1 MPRTASRRRQRSV
14 RVTVAG
20 TLVALA
26 TGALLGT
33 LPLSHPAPLRVAV
46 VVALLLVWAAARIT
60 HQELVTTRQEHARD
74 RARQARAYTSLLEA
88 RSAEHAA
95 VARRLAGR
103 EREVRELEAVVRL
116 VERRAVHAEQR
127 LRRGE
132 LGAVD
137 QANVDTVVDLL
148 AWEDRGNR
156 GWIPEQRKQ
165 A

>member
-1 MPRTASRRRQRSV
+1 MPRTAARRRQRSV

-20 TLVALA
+20 ALLALA
-26 TGALLGT
+26 TGGLVAT
-33 LPLSHPAPLRVAV
+33 LPLSDPAPLRAAV
-46 VVALLLVWAAARIT
+46 VVALLLVWAAARIA
-60 HQELVTTRQEHARD
+60 HRELVTARQEHARD
-74 RARQARAYTSLLEA
+74 RARQARAYASMLEA
-88 RSAEHAA
+88 RSVDQAA
-95 VARRLAGR
+95 LTSRLAGR

-137 QANVDTVVDLL
+137 HANVDTVVDLL
-148 AWEDRGNR
+148 SWEDRGTS
-156 GWIPEQRKQ
+156 GWFPEQRKK